1 MDGWQK
7 RTMVIFLY
15 GLIKLMNSIGN
26 ELLKGIS
33 SLPSFFII
41 SIFIT
46 GCSAEFKEN
55 FNQGFQNS
63 LDDGSYISSC
73 MVSWDFVK
81 TEISRIKFLNY
92 CQCSAEEIKKN
103 GEFQLSTIMPG
114 NLKKITDYCYRRELI
129 P

>member
-1 MDGWQK
+1 
-7 RTMVIFLY
+7 
-15 GLIKLMNSIGN
+15 MNSIGN